1 LNPLVCPK
9 NEKNCFSQITFFKKV
24 MGTKIHYKK
33 FLGFYSAHFGI
44 QICPFKKEK
53 ILNLVLGQIF

>member
-1 LNPLVCPK
+1 
-9 NEKNCFSQITFFKKV
+9 

-44 QICPFKKEK
+44 QIYPFKKEK